1 MHWVCCVE
9 PEWIYPILSA
19 THRFPP
25 NCPGPGKGSCL
36 VSLPCVSLLFFFG
49 HVMCL
54 AGSQFPDQG
63 LNPSHRSE
71 SSESYPLGYQGTP
84 SSCVSCGICSWLLGV
99 SAGFSSWQSWELGP
113 LERAGCPV
121 CVCFC
126 FPEEEEPKCHC
137 LPGSW
142 ARVWLERV
150 WTPTGS
156 ILGGSK
162 NPGHRATFLP
172 SALQATAFGQPRPA
186 WSGDSGRN
194 QRQGGDL
201 RAGLFTATLQ
211 GPQDPTPTLGW
222 ASWFVKCQPGFRHQL
237 VCCPFIVCSC
247 GQGKGGPTSRMA

>member
-1 MHWVCCVE
+1 M
-9 PEWIYPILSA
+9 
-19 THRFPP
+19 
-25 NCPGPGKGSCL
+25 
-36 VSLPCVSLLFFFG
+36 
-49 HVMCL
+49 
-54 AGSQFPDQG
+54 
-63 LNPSHRSE
+63 
-71 SSESYPLGYQGTP
+71 
-84 SSCVSCGICSWLLGV
+84 
-99 SAGFSSWQSWELGP
+99 
-113 LERAGCPV
+113 

-126 FPEEEEPKCHC
+126 FPEEEGPKCHC

-162 NPGHRATFLP
+162 NPGHMATFLP

-186 WSGDSGRN
+186 WLGDSGRN

-201 RAGLFTATLQ
+201 RAGLFTATLR

-247 GQGKGGPTSRMA
+247 GQGEGGPTSRRAIRPRKRQRYGCGLVFQFLEHAAHGVHPTRI